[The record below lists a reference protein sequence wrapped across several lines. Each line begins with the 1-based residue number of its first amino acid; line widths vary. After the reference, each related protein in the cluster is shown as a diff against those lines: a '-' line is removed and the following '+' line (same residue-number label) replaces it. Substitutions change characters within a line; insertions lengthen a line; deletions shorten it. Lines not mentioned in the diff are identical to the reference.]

1 MKKVN
6 NCPFCG
12 SSVVTKS
19 DFIEG
24 LFLCENVGCHHIFK
38 LQDAPDSDRTAF
50 GTRKADLRVFNI
62 ESPRF

>member
-1 MKKVN
+1 MNKVN

-38 LQDAPDSDRTAF
+38 LQDAPDSDRKAF
-50 GTRKADLRVFNI
+50 EKRDL
-62 ESPRF
+62 PK

>member
-24 LFLCENVGCHHIFK
+24 LFLCENKGCHHIFK
-38 LQDAPDSDRTAF
+38 LQDAPESDRKVF
-50 GTRKADLRVFNI
+50 EKRKIGLPWTGEAG
-62 ESPRF
+62 S